1 MKRNCGSNMKPMG
14 YSPSNVSPANVS
26 PSNVS
31 PAHMGPSNV
40 GPSNVSP
47 SNVSPFAMQPMP
59 STLPAIVAPT
69 QTVVKNQYHPA
80 TQPIVHPVNVINQ
93 HHTIPIPQHF
103 CHVTESDVN
112 CGMRAR
118 TKAVR
123 KNKTT
128 RAASS
133 RTRTRKSR

>member
-14 YSPSNVSPANVS
+14 FSPANVSPANVG
-26 PSNVS
+26 PSN
-31 PAHMGPSNV
+31 MGPSNMGPSNM

-47 SNVSPFAMQPMP
+47 YAMMPMPMPMPMPMQP

-69 QTVVKNQYHPA
+69 QTVVNNKYHTA
-80 TQPIVHPVNVINQ
+80 TQPIVHPVNVVNQ

-103 CHVTESDVN
+103 CHVTESDVK

-123 KNKTT
+123 KN
-128 RAASS
+128 
-133 RTRTRKSR
+133 RTRSNRKSR

>member
-1 MKRNCGSNMKPMG
+1 MKPMG
-14 YSPSNVSPANVS
+14 YSPSNVSPSNVS

-31 PAHMGPSNV
+31 PANIGPSNV
-40 GPSNVSP
+40 GPSNMGP
-47 SNVSPFAMQPMP
+47 SNVSPYAMQPMQMP

-69 QTVVKNQYHPA
+69 QTVVKNSYHPA

-118 TKAVR
+118 TKGVR
-123 KNKTT
+123 KNRTASRT
-128 RAASS
+128 ASS